1 MSETIKMPV
10 VMALVAWRKLRE
22 VGAKNEADLIAS
34 NLIGQG
40 IEIDGSADETFD
52 FYSEYLITHGLL
64 SVETAKEDYKNT
76 WRIIHGKEKVMNE
89 KIKECFVE

>member
-76 WRIIHGKEKVMNE
+76 WRIIHGKEESDE
-89 KIKECFVE
+89 K